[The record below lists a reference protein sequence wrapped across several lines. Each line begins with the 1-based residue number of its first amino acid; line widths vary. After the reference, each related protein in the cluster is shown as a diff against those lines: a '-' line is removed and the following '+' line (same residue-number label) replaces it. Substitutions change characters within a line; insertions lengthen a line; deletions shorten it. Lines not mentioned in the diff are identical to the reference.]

1 MLIVADDETALSSQV
16 TDFTEEKLEAAGVVA
31 ITGPRGYGTTRI
43 LTELQN
49 VWLLGFG
56 DVIIIS
62 PVGVRV
68 GNFIHSEL
76 KVAVLFL
83 GLLRLRLLQI
93 KY

>member
-1 MLIVADDETALSSQV
+1 MVLIVADDETALSSQV
-16 TDFTEEKLEAAGVVA
+16 TDFTEKKLTAGVVA

-62 PVGVRV
+62 PVGVSAD
-68 GNFIHSEL
+68 NFIHSEKVL
-76 KVAVLFL
+76 KPLYCFWAF
-83 GLLRLRLLQI
+83 
-93 KY
+93 